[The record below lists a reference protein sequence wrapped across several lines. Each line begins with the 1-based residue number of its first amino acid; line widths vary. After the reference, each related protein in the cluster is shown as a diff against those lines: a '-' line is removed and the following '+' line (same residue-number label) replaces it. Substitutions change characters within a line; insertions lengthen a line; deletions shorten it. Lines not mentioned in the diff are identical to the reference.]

1 MALIS
6 ASASVWSNAAHK
18 SWCIW
23 RVKLFSA
30 WGRFNVT
37 KATAPRF
44 SKVTDKVCSEVM
56 VMVGIK
62 VKVKVK
68 D

>member
-1 MALIS
+1 
-6 ASASVWSNAAHK
+6 
-18 SWCIW
+18 
-23 RVKLFSA
+23 
-30 WGRFNVT
+30 VT

-56 VMVGIK
+56 VE
-62 VKVKVK
+62 VKVK

>member
-1 MALIS
+1 
-6 ASASVWSNAAHK
+6 
-18 SWCIW
+18 
-23 RVKLFSA
+23 VKLFSA

-56 VMVGIK
+56 VMVEVK

-68 D
+68 G

>member
-1 MALIS
+1 
-6 ASASVWSNAAHK
+6 
-18 SWCIW
+18 
-23 RVKLFSA
+23 VKLFSA

-56 VMVGIK
+56 VMVV
-62 VKVKVK
+62 VKVKG
-68 D
+68 